1 MKMNPSPVTK
11 NDIKVK
17 SENGLLL
24 NKNNSEL
31 YDIKHTY

>member
-17 SENGLLL
+17 RENGLLL
-24 NKNNSEL
+24 NKNNNEL
-31 YDIKHTY
+31 DDIKHTY